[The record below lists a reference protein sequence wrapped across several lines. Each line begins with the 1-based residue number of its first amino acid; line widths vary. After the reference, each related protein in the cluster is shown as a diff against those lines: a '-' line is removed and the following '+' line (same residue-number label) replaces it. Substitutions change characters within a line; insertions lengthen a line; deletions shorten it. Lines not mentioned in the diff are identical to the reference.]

1 MLRGKIY
8 IISIIMYI
16 MPAPRKEENKKTTI
30 CITKHNKQNLRRYA
44 VASNNRKGYES
55 DDEIL
60 TRLFI
65 ELRRGGFKIN
75 DIPKDTYD
83 I

>member
-1 MLRGKIY
+1 
-8 IISIIMYI
+8 

-44 VASNNRKGYES
+44 VQSKNRKGYES

-60 TRLFI
+60 SRIFGILQQAGI
-65 ELRRGGFKIN
+65 KIN
-75 DIPKDTYD
+75 DIPKETYD
-83 I
+83 E